1 MASTSPAGADAALQK
16 MEAGGSDGLPVFAA
30 AVADQAAAAATAV
43 AVAPR
48 RPAAGRKERACTAK
62 DRISRMTPC
71 AAGKRSSIYRGVTRY
86 VRAAPG
92 SGFPGSL
99 ALLRRCLL
107 FDFFDERG

>member
-1 MASTSPAGADAALQK
+1 MATSSPAGADAALQK
-16 MEAGGSDGLPVFAA
+16 MEAGGSEGLPVFAA

-48 RPAAGRKERACTAK
+48 RPASGRKERACTAK

-92 SGFPGSL
+92 SWLPRLARSSP
-99 ALLRRCLL
+99 ALLAFRFL
-107 FDFFDERG
+107 DERG